1 MFVIYF
7 QRISRYIQHTKN
19 ALKRDFQLTCIC
31 NLVFFFIYK
40 QINDVILFLK
50 FMVMIEKKGLRSKF
64 MITL

>member
-31 NLVFFFIYK
+31 NLFIIYK

-50 FMVMIEKKGLRSKF
+50 FMVMIEKKGLRS
-64 MITL
+64 

>member
-31 NLVFFFIYK
+31 NLFIIYK

-64 MITL
+64 MIKL